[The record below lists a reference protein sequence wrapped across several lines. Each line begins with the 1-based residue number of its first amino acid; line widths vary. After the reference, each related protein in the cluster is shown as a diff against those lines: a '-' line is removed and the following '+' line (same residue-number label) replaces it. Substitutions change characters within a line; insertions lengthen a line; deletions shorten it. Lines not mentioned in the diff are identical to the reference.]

1 MRSPPAPDVP
11 TSPKTIMK
19 KPSESSRPVREDS
32 PSRSVSARRQRLPGQ
47 GPRYCRCAA
56 IALLDP
62 VSSAVIAEKLD
73 ERSQLFGLGQ
83 TAQGAHAQQA
93 LDPDPA
99 PRTRR
104 RSTAHRT
111 ADPRSRGPARGS
123 TALCARQPT
132 AAASSAA
139 AAPQRPASRGPE
151 PAHAKSGVDRSSA
164 ACSISTKARPRPE
177 TAGHTPSRVLESH
190 RVQRFSG
197 MSTIMWERV
206 SSWRTGAAPVTR
218 WVSSVRRAG
227 ASFAMS
233 TAIHGRGRDMASS
246 PTASHAEKG

>member
-19 KPSESSRPVREDS
+19 KPPESSRPVREDS
-32 PSRSVSARRQRLPGQ
+32 SSRSVSASRQRLPGQ

-104 RSTAHRT
+104 RSTAR
-111 ADPRSRGPARGS
+111 RSA
-123 TALCARQPT
+123 
-132 AAASSAA
+132 
-139 AAPQRPASRGPE
+139 
-151 PAHAKSGVDRSSA
+151 
-164 ACSISTKARPRPE
+164 IARPRTWLDRAVRTTTDSGRIE
-177 TAGHTPSRVLESH
+177 RCSCTTTPSVARP
-190 RVQRFSG
+190 R
-197 MSTIMWERV
+197 
-206 SSWRTGAAPVTR
+206 
-218 WVSSVRRAG
+218 
-227 ASFAMS
+227 
-233 TAIHGRGRDMASS
+233 ASS
-246 PTASHAEKG
+246 RQIRRRPILGGLFNQYEGEATA

>member
-19 KPSESSRPVREDS
+19 KPPESSRPVREDS
-32 PSRSVSARRQRLPGQ
+32 SSRSVSASRQRLPGQ

-62 VSSAVIAEKLD
+62 VSSAVITEKLD

-104 RSTAHRT
+104 RSTAR
-111 ADPRSRGPARGS
+111 RSA
-123 TALCARQPT
+123 
-132 AAASSAA
+132 
-139 AAPQRPASRGPE
+139 
-151 PAHAKSGVDRSSA
+151 
-164 ACSISTKARPRPE
+164 IARPRTWLDRAVRIATGSGRIERCSCIHNAQSRQAPSQL
-177 TAGHTPSRVLESH
+177 TPSPASTDPR
-190 RVQRFSG
+190 RPVQ
-197 MSTIMWERV
+197 
-206 SSWRTGAAPVTR
+206 
-218 WVSSVRRAG
+218 SVRRRGHGLKPLATRRREFWNPQGSAVLRDVDDHVGAG
-227 ASFAMS
+227 FELAD
-233 TAIHGRGRDMASS
+233 RGRAGEPVGVLRASCRRIIRDEHGH
-246 PTASHAEKG
+246 PRKG

>member
-19 KPSESSRPVREDS
+19 KPPESSRPVREDS
-32 PSRSVSARRQRLPGQ
+32 SSRSVSASRQRLPGQ

-111 ADPRSRGPARGS
+111 ADPRSRPRTWLDRAVR
-123 TALCARQPT
+123 TT
-132 AAASSAA
+132 TD
-139 AAPQRPASRGPE
+139 
-151 PAHAKSGVDRSSA
+151 SGRIER
-164 ACSISTKARPRPE
+164 CSCTTTPSVARPR
-177 TAGHTPSRVLESH
+177 
-190 RVQRFSG
+190 
-197 MSTIMWERV
+197 
-206 SSWRTGAAPVTR
+206 
-218 WVSSVRRAG
+218 
-227 ASFAMS
+227 
-233 TAIHGRGRDMASS
+233 ASS
-246 PTASHAEKG
+246 RQIRRRPILGGLFNQYEGEATA